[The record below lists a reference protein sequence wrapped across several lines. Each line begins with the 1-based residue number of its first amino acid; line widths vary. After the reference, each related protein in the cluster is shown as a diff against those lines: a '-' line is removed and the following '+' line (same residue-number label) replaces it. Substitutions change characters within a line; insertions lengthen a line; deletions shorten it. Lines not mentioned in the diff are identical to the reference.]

1 MMSRKILFGISFGA
15 VLLALTFCGRAA
27 EEGEV
32 ALQDRSGLPMEE
44 RYLNFHDTVEYV
56 GMETCRS
63 CHANVFETY
72 QHSGM
77 GLSFDH
83 ATREKSAAT
92 FGAHS
97 YVYDSVSNF
106 YYMPFWKGDSL
117 MVKEYRLDGT
127 DTIHQRTEHIA
138 YIIGSG
144 HHTNSHMV
152 DFDGYVYQA
161 PITYYTQKEQWDMAP
176 GFSGGFNSRFT
187 RLINMECMTCHNA
200 IPKHIEGSVN
210 KYAHVPQGINCE
222 RCHGPGEIHV
232 KTKLAGQM
240 VDTSLH
246 PDFTIV
252 NPADLNVDLQMN
264 LCQRCHLQGVAVL
277 NEGSFWDDFKP
288 GMHLKDVMQVFLP
301 EYRGKGAEEQFL
313 MASHVERLK
322 ESQCFEVG
330 ELSCITCHNPHV
342 SVRVSQINHFN
353 AACVNCHQPGQ
364 QDSCTEDYQQ
374 RVLTNNN
381 NCSSCHMPKSG
392 SIDIPHVAITD
403 HNIRIPDK
411 AEQYVET
418 KEGKKLREA
427 IEFIGLRCMTE
438 DDPDPLTMAR
448 GYLRFYEGFASQRAY
463 LDSAYFFLQKAQSV
477 PLVTR
482 LPAEVQYY
490 YLIEDYAAVQ
500 RIGQQVDARSIS
512 DGFTAY
518 RIGDAMMTQGDL
530 ASAGPYLKKATE
542 LQPLN
547 MEFLNKWGSHQIY
560 TGQYAVAQE
569 LFEELLKEQPKY
581 VPALS
586 NLGTL
591 YLNLGQ
597 AQEGV
602 RLLQKAIALDPDYT
616 LAYLN
621 LAEYHAQRFNTAA
634 ARAVLEQLLRHQPNN
649 AQAKAALRAMR

>member
-1 MMSRKILFGISFGA
+1 MHKKILFVLSFST
-15 VLLALTFCGRAA
+15 LLLVLTFCQRTA
-27 EEGEV
+27 EPEDKE
-32 ALQDRSGLPMEE
+32 LQDRSHLPIEE
-44 RYLNFHDTVEYV
+44 RYLNMPDTVAYV

-63 CHANVFETY
+63 CHANVFATY
-72 QHSGM
+72 QHTGM

-83 ATREKSAAT
+83 ATPAKSAAS
-92 FGAHS
+92 FGSHAF
-97 YVYDSVSNF
+97 VYDSVSNF
-106 YYMPFWKGDSL
+106 YYQPFWRGDSL
-117 MVKEYRLDGT
+117 MVKEFRLDGA

-152 DFDGYVYQA
+152 NFDGYVYQA
-161 PITYYTQKEQWDMAP
+161 PITYYTQNEQWDLAP

-187 RLINMECMTCHNA
+187 RLINMECMTCHNG
-200 IPKHIEGSVN
+200 IPKHIGGSVN
-210 KYAHVPQGINCE
+210 KYAHVPQGIDCE
-222 RCHGPGEIHV
+222 RCHGPGEVHV
-232 KTKLAGQM
+232 KTKLAGKI
-240 VDTSLH
+240 VDTSQH
-246 PDFTIV
+246 PDYTIV
-252 NPADLNVDLQMN
+252 NPADLTVDLQMN

-277 NEGSFWDDFKP
+277 NEGRFWDDFKP

-301 EYRGKGAEEQFL
+301 EYRGEGSEDQFL

-322 ESQCFEVG
+322 ESQCFEIG

-411 AEQYVET
+411 AEQYVDT
-418 KEGKKLREA
+418 REGKKLRQA
-427 IEFIGLRCMTE
+427 IEFIGLRCMTDE
-438 DDPDPLTMAR
+438 DPAPLTMAK
-448 GYLRFYEGFASQRAY
+448 GYLRFYEGFATQRAY
-463 LDSAYFFLQKAQSV
+463 LDSAYTYLRQASDRPLQE
-477 PLVTR
+477 R
-482 LPAEVQYY
+482 LAAEVQYY
-490 YLIEDYAAVQ
+490 YLVADF
-500 RIGQQVDARSIS
+500 RSIIQLGKQTDPEQIH

-518 RIGDAMMTQGDL
+518 RIGDAMMNEGFVEQ
-530 ASAGPYLKKATE
+530 AGPFLARATK
-542 LQPLN
+542 LQPFNL
-547 MEFLNKWGSHQIY
+547 EFLNKWGSLKIY
-560 TGQYAVAQE
+560 TGAYGEAQSV
-569 LFEELLKEQPKY
+569 FEKILKEQPKF
-581 VPALS
+581 VPAIS

-597 AQEGV
+597 PELGIV
-602 RLLQKAIALDPDYT
+602 HLKKAIGLDPDYT

-621 LAEYHAQRFNTAA
+621 LAEFYAQRFNTSA
-634 ARAVLEQLLRHQPNN
+634 ARQVLEQLLRHQPDN